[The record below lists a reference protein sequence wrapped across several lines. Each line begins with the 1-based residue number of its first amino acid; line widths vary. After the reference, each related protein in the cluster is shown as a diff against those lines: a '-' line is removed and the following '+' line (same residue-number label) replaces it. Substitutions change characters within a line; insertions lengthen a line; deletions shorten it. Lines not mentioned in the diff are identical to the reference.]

1 MDLGFPR
8 TLDAVTPQW
17 LTEVLQAD
25 GVIGDAV
32 VVAFDSKP
40 LGAGAGFMSSMLR
53 LTLTYSDPGC
63 GGPRNLIVKLT
74 SPDPGSRQIDQ
85 AFNFYE
91 KEVGFYQRIAPS
103 TPIRAPKAHFSGYD
117 PEVREYTLLL
127 EDLTPLR
134 VADQLD
140 GLTFAQT
147 EQALRSLAGL
157 HGRWWRDPAL
167 PDMPWLIT
175 LNSPQMKALE
185 PIYQQC
191 WPATVAFLGDAM
203 PPQMR
208 ALGDRFANQ
217 IGTLQDKVMRQP
229 CTVVH
234 GDYRADNIF
243 FSEDGASDG
252 FAVADWQIVMQAGG
266 ALDVAYLLTG
276 SIDRDLRRAHETDLL
291 RAYHDALT
299 SHGVNDYAFE
309 VFREDYR
316 ACVMLTWCWPVIA
329 IGALD
334 HANERGVALFRTW
347 TDRAMAAIADLDAG
361 AVLS

>member
-1 MDLGFPR
+1 
-8 TLDAVTPQW
+8 
-17 LTEVLQAD
+17 
-25 GVIGDAV
+25 
-32 VVAFDSKP
+32 
-40 LGAGAGFMSSMLR
+40 
-53 LTLTYSDPGC
+53 
-63 GGPRNLIVKLT
+63 
-74 SPDPGSRQIDQ
+74 
-85 AFNFYE
+85 
-91 KEVGFYQRIAPS
+91 
-103 TPIRAPKAHFSGYD
+103 
-117 PEVREYTLLL
+117 
-127 EDLTPLR
+127 
-134 VADQLD
+134 
-140 GLTFAQT
+140 
-147 EQALRSLAGL
+147 
-157 HGRWWRDPAL
+157 
-167 PDMPWLIT
+167 
-175 LNSPQMKALE
+175 
-185 PIYQQC
+185 
-191 WPATVAFLGDAM
+191 
-203 PPQMR
+203 
-208 ALGDRFANQ
+208 
-217 IGTLQDKVMRQP
+217 MRQP

-243 FSEDGASDG
+243 FADDGASDG

>member
-17 LTEVLQAD
+17 LTQVLQAD

-32 VVAFDSKP
+32 VIAFEGRP
-40 LGAGAGFMSSMLR
+40 LGAGVGFMSSMQR

-63 GGPRNLIVKLT
+63 GGPGNLIVKLT

-85 AFNFYE
+85 AFNFFE
-91 KEVGFYQRIAPS
+91 KEVGFYRQIAP
-103 TPIRAPKAHFSGYD
+103 TTLIRAPKAYFAGYD
-117 PEVREYTLLL
+117 PALREYLLLL
-127 EDLTPLR
+127 EDLAPLA
-134 VADQLD
+134 VADQLE
-140 GLTFAQT
+140 GLTVEQT
-147 EQALRSLAGL
+147 TQALQALAGL

-167 PDMPWLIT
+167 PGMDWLLP
-175 LNSPQMKALE
+175 LNSPQMKSLE
-185 PIYQQC
+185 SIYQQC
-191 WPATVAFLGDAM
+191 WPPTVEFLGDAM

-208 ALGDRFANQ
+208 ALGDRFATQ

-243 FSEDGASDG
+243 FADDGASDG

-334 HANERGVALFRTW
+334 HSNERGVALFRTW

>member
-17 LTEVLQAD
+17 LTQVLQAD

-32 VVAFDSKP
+32 VIAFEGRP
-40 LGAGAGFMSSMLR
+40 LGAGVGFMSSMQR

-103 TPIRAPKAHFSGYD
+103 TPIRAPRAHFSGYD
-117 PEVREYTLLL
+117 PERREYTLLL
-127 EDLTPLR
+127 EDLTPLK
-134 VADQLD
+134 VADQLM
-140 GLTFAQT
+140 GLTVAQT
-147 EQALRSLAGL
+147 EQALRALAGL

-167 PDMPWLIT
+167 SGMDWLIT
-175 LNSPQMKALE
+175 IDSPQMQSLE

-191 WPATVAFLGDAM
+191 WPAVVAFLGEAM

-208 ALGDRFANQ
+208 RLGDRFATR
-217 IGTLQDKVMRQP
+217 IGAMLGKVIQQP
-229 CTVVH
+229 RTVVH

-243 FSEDGASDG
+243 FSEGGDPDG
-252 FAVADWQIVMQAGG
+252 FAVADWQILMQGGG

-276 SIDRDLRRAHETDLL
+276 SLDRELRRAHEADLL
-291 RAYHDALT
+291 TAYHDALVAN
-299 SHGVNDYAFE
+299 GVADYAFADL
-309 VFREDYR
+309 REDYR

-334 HANERGVALFRTW
+334 HANERGVALFRAW
-347 TDRAMAAIADLDAG
+347 TDRAMAAITDLDAG
-361 AVLS
+361 ATIP